1 MSHNT
6 NGFSDIAAT
15 ALCKIIRLKKYDNS
29 WGDVSQRY
37 EGGAANT
44 KKNLK
49 TKGRD
54 LKYETSLRINTFLYD
69 ELDICV
75 CIWLILTLGKPVFV
89 FI

>member
-15 ALCKIIRLKKYDNS
+15 TLCKIIGLKKSDNS
-29 WGDVSQRY
+29 WGMCHSGMKAVRQ
-37 EGGAANT
+37 T
-44 KKNLK
+44 QKNLK

>member
-1 MSHNT
+1 M
-6 NGFSDIAAT
+6 
-15 ALCKIIRLKKYDNS
+15 
-29 WGDVSQRY
+29 GDVSQRY

-69 ELDICV
+69 ELDISMCSMYMAY
-75 CIWLILTLGKPVFV
+75 INSG
-89 FI
+89 

>member
-29 WGDVSQRY
+29 WGDVLQRY

-44 KKNLK
+44 KNLK

-69 ELDICV
+69 ELDIYV
-75 CIWLILTLGKPVFV
+75 RVWLILTLAKPVFV